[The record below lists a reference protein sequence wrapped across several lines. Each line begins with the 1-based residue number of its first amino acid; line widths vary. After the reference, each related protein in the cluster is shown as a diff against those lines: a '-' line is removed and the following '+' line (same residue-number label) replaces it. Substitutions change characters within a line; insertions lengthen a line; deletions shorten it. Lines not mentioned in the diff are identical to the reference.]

1 MPEFICSSCD
11 RVGEA
16 PLNEATRCGACG
28 SPLVVTHCRRCN
40 HLFAPVLGRTSTCTR
55 CGDEGLY
62 APAAAIGA
70 PRFQAATEIP
80 LEGDMASAE
89 PENRVDSRSEPRLRP
104 SLMPLL
110 WLQTCLIRYWPSGL
124 LYLDP
129 ASRGKFRKFRSRQWI
144 PYWIDCPCLAK
155 RMASLPDDLHLDTL
169 RAVRTDVA
177 TQLATTRNALWLS
190 GLSTLEVPVARALAR
205 HRGRGLYLDGISSLS
220 EEIAQHLAAHRG
232 RGLSLNGLISVSTA
246 AAKHLARYRGCLRLD
261 GITSLSTETAS
272 TLAVHRGPWIS
283 LGGLTRISLGTA
295 QALACYRGRQI
306 KLSGLGLDALDPAI
320 LQAISSYSGD
330 VLVNGMQ
337 LKLTGLQQTRV
348 QPADGENGTVDHG
361 ATPTDWWAV
370 FEENA
375 ALFLLVPA
383 IILIVCFH
391 QHIVPVTIGLT
402 ATSLLFWLFL
412 RRS

>member
-1 MPEFICSSCD
+1 VPEFICSSCD

-16 PLNEATRCGACG
+16 PLNEATRCGVCG

-40 HLFAPVLGRTSTCTR
+40 HVFAPILGRSSACTQ

-62 APAAAIGA
+62 APTAALGA
-70 PRFQAATEIP
+70 PPFQTATEIP
-80 LEGDMASAE
+80 SGGDRAADE
-89 PENRVDSRSEPRLRP
+89 PEKLAASRSAPRNWP

-110 WLQTCLIRYWPSGL
+110 WLQTCLIRHWPSSL
-124 LYLDP
+124 LYLEP
-129 ASRGKFRKFRSRQWI
+129 ASRGKFRKFRQRQWI

-177 TQLATTRNALWLS
+177 AQLATTRHALWLS
-190 GLSTLEVPVARALAR
+190 GLSTLEVTVARALAR
-205 HRGRGLYLDGISSLS
+205 HRGRGLYLDGIGSLT

-232 RGLSLNGLISVSTA
+232 RGLSLNGLVSVSTA

-261 GITSLSTETAS
+261 GVTNLSTETA
-272 TLAVHRGPWIS
+272 TALAGHRGPWIS

-295 QALACYRGRQI
+295 QALAGYRGREI
-306 KLSGLGLDALDPAI
+306 KLNGLGLDALDPSI
-320 LQAISSYSGD
+320 LQAISAYPGD

-337 LKLTGLQQTRV
+337 LKLTGLQQTQL

-361 ATPTDWWAV
+361 ETPTDWWAY
-370 FEENA
+370 FEEHA

-391 QHIVPVTIGLT
+391 QHIVPVSIGL
-402 ATSLLFWLFL
+402 AVTSVLFWLFL